1 MKTFEEFTNE
11 YLTKLLSCFCDEP
24 ISKMQQLSDDLLK
37 LWEENNTV
45 FVCGNGGSGANAL
58 HIAND
63 LHFGIGDMLIDK
75 KKGLKADALN
85 SNTAILSCLANDLGY
100 ENIFSNQINVKGSEK
115 DILISLSG
123 SGNSPNII
131 KAIKAARGKGMKTYS
146 ILGFDGGL
154 AKKISDIPIHFKID
168 DMQIAEDTQVIVL
181 NICIKWI
188 IYKIN
193 YKYKKNS

>member
-123 SGNSPNII
+123 SGNSTNII

-154 AKKISDIPIHFKID
+154 AKKISDIPIHFKIN